1 MCLLLGTRGR
11 LEASSVTEL
20 RLCSE
25 TMNRLPPVLVLLDAS
40 LALAPDLG
48 EGAAHAATRL
58 HCSLSRV
65 QLQRYDRSR

>member
-1 MCLLLGTRGR
+1 MCRVRRHLVTTQPNPRACLLLGTRGR

-48 EGAAHAATRL
+48 EGAAHAADAT
-58 HCSLSRV
+58 
-65 QLQRYDRSR
+65 